1 MYLFRALNNKDE
13 QNITTKS
20 RIIASRESSSQILS
34 ELGSHVAKAS
44 EMNQEDCW
52 ISTCKTLDVN
62 ILEYAIPQGGKYNT
76 AANRKNIAVIDVS
89 FWKNVTSIDDCY
101 TVFKQGNNVV
111 VDFSTLQ
118 INSNY
123 GKKVSD
129 NTFSQVQCIR
139 KLIDSTYLGK
149 IDSALFDC
157 SFPRKELITIMKLR
171 VLGFLIQE

>member
-129 NTFSQVQCIR
+129 NTFSQVQ
-139 KLIDSTYLGK
+139 
-149 IDSALFDC
+149 
-157 SFPRKELITIMKLR
+157 
-171 VLGFLIQE
+171 